1 MGSTPE
7 STHPK
12 GPVIVWV
19 NYGLEGWAPKEFDN
33 DQAAIDFI
41 LQGGHGSPMV
51 ITSVMQLVPRD
62 APALKGDPYS
72 AGRRDAF
79 TRILNEA
86 VIGLHVSGVTE
97 ESWRLERASLVATL
111 RRVCDE
117 LGTNDWPENLSLS
130 DVIDKYLLP
139 HIPET
144 DDDA

>member
-51 ITSVMQLVPRD
+51 ITNVLTIAPKDMPANNYFAGYD
-62 APALKGDPYS
+62 AL
-72 AGRRDAF
+72 
-79 TRILNEA
+79 A
-86 VIGLHVSGVTE
+86 VGSGVSVCYSPDGVDE
-97 ESWRLERASLVATL
+97 PAEGRVRLQTNAASIEMYASEL
-111 RRVCDE
+111 RSALAFVEKQSQRY
-117 LGTNDWPENLSLS
+117 S
-130 DVIDKYLLP
+130 
-139 HIPET
+139 
-144 DDDA
+144 